1 MLDVMKQL
9 ALEGMTMLVVTHE
22 MSFARE
28 VAHRVIYLEDGQL
41 IESGPP
47 EQFFSNPADPRT
59 QQFLERVR

>member
-1 MLDVMKQL
+1 
-9 ALEGMTMLVVTHE
+9 
-22 MSFARE
+22 

-47 EQFFSNPADPRT
+47 DQFFRNPADPRT